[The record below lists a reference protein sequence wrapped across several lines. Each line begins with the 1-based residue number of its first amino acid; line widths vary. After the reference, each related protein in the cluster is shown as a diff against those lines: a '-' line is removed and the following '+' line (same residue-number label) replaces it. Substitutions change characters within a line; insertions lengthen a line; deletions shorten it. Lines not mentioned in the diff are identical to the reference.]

1 MKAAD
6 AISSSRPGARR
17 DDAEGYIKRVRDLE
31 EVAQSFDGVKDAYAI
46 NAGREVRVMVN
57 AGRVSDE
64 QAKTLSFEIAQ
75 RIREEMTYPGQ
86 IQVTVIRQTV
96 SMDWAGRSNKR
107 RKGRSRGRKG
117 DRRYDKNRSRDDADR
132 KSAPSRGHRG
142 NVVNLQA
149 SLRQEGHKAARETV
163 GNANRVPRAAQANEG

>member
-31 EVAQSFDGVKDAYAI
+31 EVAQAFEGVRDAYAI

-64 QAKTLSFEIAQ
+64 QAKTLSYDIAQ
-75 RIREEMTYPGQ
+75 RIREEMTYPGEVQ
-86 IQVTVIRQTV
+86 ITVIRQTIAT
-96 SMDWAGRSNKR
+96 DWAGRPNKR
-107 RKGRSRGRKG
+107 RPNPRPKGRGGRRFERNRGRG
-117 DRRYDKNRSRDDADR
+117 DRKN
-132 KSAPSRGHRG
+132 APFRPENQQSG
-142 NVVNLQA
+142 NSEGEKVQLPDQRESSKPAGNL
-149 SLRQEGHKAARETV
+149 
-163 GNANRVPRAAQANEG
+163 